1 MRTFKILIPFI
12 CILAV
17 FGATLNAAIGGETI
31 EGPAK
36 VVDGQTLTVAG
47 RTMRLHGVLAP
58 PKDLI
63 CHTKHDKP
71 YKCGW
76 LAVKALVDMVMGQR
90 LKCTLAPAPGDVN
103 DPPSA
108 ICYVGPFLINHQLLL
123 TGRVVAVASAG
134 ADYKRAENGARS
146 LNEGLWKGRFPPPSE
161 WKR

>member
-1 MRTFKILIPFI
+1 MRTFKILTPLI
-12 CILAV
+12 CVLAV
-17 FGATLNAAIGGETI
+17 FGAAPKAAKGDEVI
-31 EGPAK
+31 EGPAT
-36 VVDGQTLTVAG
+36 VIDGQTLTVAG
-47 RTMRLHGVLAP
+47 RTMRLHGLMAP

-90 LKCTLAPAPGDVN
+90 LSCTLTPSPVVEGELPAAV
-103 DPPSA
+103 
-108 ICYVGPFLINHQLLL
+108 CYVGPFSINQQLLL

-134 ADYKRAENGARS
+134 ADYKRAEDGARR
-146 LNEGLWKGRFPPPSE
+146 LNEGLWKGRFQPPAE